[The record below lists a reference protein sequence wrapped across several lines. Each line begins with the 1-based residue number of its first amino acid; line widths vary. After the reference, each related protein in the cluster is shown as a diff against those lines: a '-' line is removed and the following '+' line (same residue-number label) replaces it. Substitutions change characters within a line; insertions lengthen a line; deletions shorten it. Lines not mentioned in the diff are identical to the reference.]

1 MNITCPKTADALY
14 KIAVLREELRR
25 VDARMARYR
34 FCLCRF
40 AENEYYVEILFDGE
54 RAAASLGKDRLEADA
69 VFERLV
75 CGLVTPCTL
84 SDIVQDI
91 KNAGSPLQ
99 K

>member
-1 MNITCPKTADALY
+1 MNTTCPQNADVLY

-25 VDARMARYR
+25 VDTRIARYR

-40 AENEYYVEILFDGE
+40 AENEYYVEILFAGE
-54 RAAASLGKDRLEADA
+54 RAAASLGKDRLEADT